1 VKKGLDDMDMENL
14 TSFLM
19 HYATSSLEDQ
29 VTKHEIITKIENR
42 LSKSHIFLNNNQI
55 LAVLFAFIKYGKG
68 SETFYEL
75 MEHRTITIIDTFS
88 VDQLR
93 KLLTLY
99 ANLPKYSKSIFKAIE
114 KHVLKDFKRIPRT
127 FISELLQTF
136 TELGYQSESLQQ
148 TAEHFLVSNVYNMSN
163 EEFCRNLFA
172 FSTKGDKDDTYFRKS
187 AECAKTKLSS
197 YNGKELSQL
206 VWSFSNVGYK
216 DQELFD
222 SIEEEIYAKLRAQ
235 ALSIKDIA
243 SILWAYIQRVPLR
256 PPTVEHMQR
265 ESIRLK
271 ESADAWDISI
281 ILWGF
286 SKFEGVQIATFF
298 KDLQE
303 QCRELTPEMSNY
315 ELCISLRA
323 YAETNVGDEALYQA
337 FQEKTLEVLDTLSYS
352 EVIACLYSLKIVQCV
367 PQKPFEDCVEK
378 LKARAKYLQ
387 NQFKVVNKPAPI
399 EVDLQSVEEYLKNE
413 RLEKIRNQE

>member
-1 VKKGLDDMDMENL
+1 MKKGLDDMDMENL

-387 NQFKVVNKPAPI
+387 NQVKVVNKPAPI